1 MKNKIKEIRMEKGY
15 TQVELAKKAGVSR
28 CVISGLESGKR
39 TVVKSDTMKKIADA
53 LDSTILYIF
62 FNN

>member
-1 MKNKIKEIRMEKGY
+1 MKNKIKEIRMEQGY

-28 CVISGLESGKR
+28 SIISGLESGKR
-39 TVVKSDTMKKIADA
+39 TVVKSNTMKKIADA

>member
-1 MKNKIKEIRMEKGY
+1 MEKGY

-28 CVISGLESGKR
+28 CIISGLESGKR
-39 TVVKSDTMKKIADA
+39 TVVKSNTMKKIADA